1 MDNEKEFETN
11 ENKMGGE
18 DNSSSLIPTAEENK
32 RAREKVKSLYEEEK
46 RRYLEQER
54 GATNE

>member
-1 MDNEKEFETN
+1 MDNEKEFEIKEKN
-11 ENKMGGE
+11 MGGE

-32 RAREKVKSLYEEEK
+32 MAREKVKSLYEEEK